1 MIIGFHQNKKILPAK
16 DTLKR
21 TKRLG
26 ENITCLIKDLNLE
39 QTQNSQNS
47 IVRKQTINKSNNP
60 TPRYENIFIHKP
72 VHVYSSSIHK

>member
-1 MIIGFHQNKKILPAK
+1 MIIGFHQNKKKLPAK

-39 QTQNSQNS
+39 
-47 IVRKQTINKSNNP
+47 
-60 TPRYENIFIHKP
+60 
-72 VHVYSSSIHK
+72 